1 MLYPLSH
8 SPSPFL
14 NIPYLSQPVQNISQ
28 NIESSQ
34 ETQLTHLNDRGE
46 AQMVDVTDKA
56 ISKRTALAGGQVRMS
71 IETLEA
77 ILAGNAP
84 KGDALGTARIAGI
97 MAAKQ
102 TANLIPLCHPLPL
115 SKVAVE
121 LTADRQLPGFQIRAT
136 VMVKSETG
144 VEMEALTAVSI
155 AALTLYDMAKALEKS
170 MQIENIRLISKTGGK
185 SDFTNS
191 NS

>member
-1 MLYPLSH
+1 
-8 SPSPFL
+8 
-14 NIPYLSQPVQNISQ
+14 VQNFSQ
-28 NIESSQ
+28 DINSSQ
-34 ETQLTHLNDRGE
+34 TSPLTHLNDRGE
-46 AQMVDVTDKA
+46 AQMVDVTDK
-56 ISKRTALAGGQVRMS
+56 SVTKRTAVAEGRVRMS
-71 IETLEA
+71 LSTLEA
-77 ILAGNAP
+77 IVAGNAP

-115 SKVAVE
+115 GKVTVD
-121 LTADRQLPGFQIRAT
+121 LTPDRELPGVQIRST
-136 VMVKSETG
+136 VTIKAETG

-185 SDFTNS
+185 SDFVNS
-191 NS
+191 SD

>member
-1 MLYPLSH
+1 M
-8 SPSPFL
+8 
-14 NIPYLSQPVQNISQ
+14 QNFSD
-28 NIESSQ
+28 NVEFKANA
-34 ETQLTHLNDRGE
+34 ELTHLNDRGE
-46 AQMVDVTDKA
+46 AKMVDVADKA
-56 ISKRTALAGGQVRMS
+56 VTKRTAVAGGQVRMS
-71 IETLEA
+71 LGTLEA

-84 KGDALGTARIAGI
+84 KGDVLGTARIAGI

-115 SKVAVE
+115 SQVIVE
-121 LTADRQLPGFQIRAT
+121 LTPDRELPGIQIRST
-136 VMVKSETG
+136 VTIKAETG

-185 SDFTNS
+185 SDFQLGGRG
-191 NS
+191 

>member
-1 MLYPLSH
+1 M
-8 SPSPFL
+8 
-14 NIPYLSQPVQNISQ
+14 QNFSDQ
-28 NIESSQ
+28 TESSSA
-34 ETQLTHLNDRGE
+34 EQLTHLNDRGE
-46 AQMVDVTDKA
+46 AMMVDVSDKS
-56 ISKRTALAGGQVRMS
+56 ITKRTAVAGCQVRMS
-71 IETLEA
+71 MATLEA

-121 LTADRQLPGFQIRAT
+121 LTPDRDLPGFQIRSTITIKA
-136 VMVKSETG
+136 ETG

-185 SDFTNS
+185 SDFVS
-191 NS
+191 K